1 MDYYLQLYLNTL
13 FILEKDFLFLIFIS
27 SLLALIGYLTF
38 KINENKKYSRMVSNY
53 LQIKFTKR
61 KQLIQLMTA
70 ENGVMVSDIK
80 NLLCIDI
87 TKFDSEYRDMI
98 FQDFLTIKQEY
109 DVNPRNWNLLIQ
121 LLYLK
126 SENKIL

>member
-27 SLLALIGYLTF
+27 SLLALIGYLIF